1 MRWRVGYFAAITAA
15 VVTAVVAVAGCSQT
29 VSGTA
34 RRAQSAVPDPNRSY
48 GYVDD
53 RCGLLVDG
61 SIQQAI
67 GADHIVRPYSGAV
80 CQYVLARGS
89 GPDVGAGAPPM
100 IVDVTFSWYETG
112 NLDRE
117 RGLSTE
123 RGATITEK
131 VIERHQAFLARRD
144 TTGAAC
150 SATAAAGTGVLS
162 WWVQFRGQR
171 SGDPCKDAEKLLTAT
186 LQSDL

>member
-1 MRWRVGYFAAITAA
+1 MRWRVGYFAAVAA
-15 VVTAVVAVAGCSQT
+15 AAVTAVVAVAGCSQT

-67 GADHIVRPYSGAV
+67 GADRIVRPYSGAV
-80 CQYVLARGS
+80 CQYVLSRGS
-89 GPDVGAGAPPM
+89 AM
-100 IVDVTFSWYETG
+100 VDVTFSWYETG
-112 NLDRE
+112 SLDRE
-117 RGLSTE
+117 RALAAG

-131 VIERHQAFLARRD
+131 VVERHEAFLARRD

-171 SGDPCKDAEKLLTAT
+171 DADPCKDAEKLLTAT
-186 LQSDL
+186 LQSDM

>member
-1 MRWRVGYFAAITAA
+1 MRWRVRYFSAVAAAA
-15 VVTAVVAVAGCSQT
+15 VTAVVAVAGCSQT

-34 RRAQSAVPDPNRSY
+34 HRAQSSVPDPNRSY

-53 RCGLLVDG
+53 RCGLLLDG
-61 SIQQAI
+61 SIQQAM

-89 GPDVGAGAPPM
+89 AM
-100 IVDVTFSWYETG
+100 VDVTFSWYETG
-112 NLDRE
+112 SLDRE
-117 RGLSTE
+117 RVLATE
-123 RGATITEK
+123 RGSTITDK
-131 VIERHQAFLARRD
+131 VVERHQAFLARRD

-162 WWVQFRGQR
+162 WWVQFRGQH
-171 SGDPCKDAEKLLTAT
+171 SGDPCADAEKLLTAT
-186 LQSDL
+186 LQSDM